1 MNGDLIQIILFTGIL
16 EGDRISLIHRRI
28 GDNSLNK
35 FSLFTAATAT
45 TLAISS
51 LAVPAS
57 AESSH
62 PFTDVGSRYD
72 EAVSFLY
79 DIEVVNGISA
89 TKFGTSQTLTRGDAA
104 VILANM
110 LTLDTENA
118 PDAGF
123 KDLNNR
129 VRGSV
134 NALAEIGVISGVTKT
149 EFKPGLTLSRGAM
162 AKFLVTAF
170 ELEEY
175 KEQTPFTDVGGV
187 FKPYIEALYGTGIT
201 SGKTSTSYG
210 TNLNITRGEF
220 ANLLYGTYIFIIENS
235 YSPLMVSAKVTSENR
250 TEIALSEAIPADYTV
265 DDLVGFMNFSVQY
278 SDGKVLE
285 FEPPH
290 SFISADRKSLIITHP
305 TGSLFNKKGTMIIED
320 IESEIK
326 APFDFTAVKTTSSA
340 NADSSF
346 TYPEDLPATKAA
358 E

>member
-1 MNGDLIQIILFTGIL
+1 MNKL
-16 EGDRISLIHRRI
+16 
-28 GDNSLNK
+28 
-35 FSLFTAATAT
+35 SLFTAATAT
-45 TLAISS
+45 TVAISS

-79 DIEVVNGISA
+79 ELEVVNGISA

-110 LTLDTENA
+110 LALDTENA

-175 KEQTPFTDVGGV
+175 AEQTPFTDVGGV
-187 FKPYIEALYGTGIT
+187 FKPYIEALYGTGVT

-210 TNLNITRGEF
+210 TNLNITRGDF
-220 ANLLYGTYIFIIENS
+220 ANLLYGTYIFVLDNF
-235 YSPLMVSAKVTSENR
+235 YFPFVANVQVTSANQTKITL
-250 TEIALSEAIPADYTV
+250 TEAVPEEYKAVDIAASLY
-265 DDLVGFMNFSVQY
+265 FSVQY
-278 SDGKVLE
+278 SDGSVEE
-285 FEPPH
+285 FEPT
-290 SFISADRKSLIITHP
+290 SYSLTADRKSLVINHTNVP
-305 TGSLFNKKGTMIIED
+305 LAGKKGTMIIDDYEA
-320 IESEIK
+320 ETK
-326 APFDFTAVKTTSSA
+326 AEFDFTAVNTTSSA
-340 NADSSF
+340 NIDSSF
-346 TYPEDLPATKAA
+346 TYFEDLPATKAA

>member
-1 MNGDLIQIILFTGIL
+1 MKKL
-16 EGDRISLIHRRI
+16 
-28 GDNSLNK
+28 
-35 FSLFTAATAT
+35 SLFTAATAT
-45 TLAISS
+45 TVAISS
-51 LAVPAS
+51 LAIPAS
-57 AESSH
+57 AAETSH

-110 LTLDTENA
+110 LMLDTESA

-123 KDLNNR
+123 KDLNTR

-149 EFKPGLTLSRGAM
+149 EFKPELSLSRGAM

-170 ELEEY
+170 ELEDY
-175 KEQTPFTDVGGV
+175 AEQTPFTDVGGV
-187 FKPYIEALYGTGIT
+187 FKPYVEALYGTGVT

-220 ANLLYGTYIFIIENS
+220 ANLLYGTYLFVVENS
-235 YSPLMVSAKVTSENR
+235 YFPVVANVQVTSATQTKINL
-250 TEIALSEAIPADYTV
+250 TEAVPADYTAADV
-265 DDLVGFMNFSVQY
+265 AAYLYFSVQY
-278 SDGKVLE
+278 SDGSLEE
-285 FEPPH
+285 FEPA
-290 SFISADRKSLIITHP
+290 SYSLTADRKALVINHAGVSL
-305 TGSLFNKKGTMIIED
+305 TGKKGTMIVED
-320 IESEIK
+320 FESEAK
-326 APFDFTAVKTTSSA
+326 AAFDFTAVKTTSSA

-346 TYPEDLPATKAA
+346 AHTAGLPATKAA

>member
-1 MNGDLIQIILFTGIL
+1 MKKL
-16 EGDRISLIHRRI
+16 
-28 GDNSLNK
+28 
-35 FSLFTAATAT
+35 SLFTAATAT
-45 TLAISS
+45 TVAISS

-79 DIEVVNGISA
+79 DNEVVNGISA

-110 LTLDTENA
+110 LMLDTESA

-123 KDLNNR
+123 KDLNPR
-129 VRGSV
+129 VKGSV

-149 EFKPGLTLSRGAM
+149 EFKPELSLSRGAM

-170 ELEEY
+170 ELEDY
-175 KEQTPFTDVGGV
+175 AEQTPFTDVGGV
-187 FKPYIEALYGTGIT
+187 FKPYVEALYGTGVT

-220 ANLLYGTYIFIIENS
+220 ANLLYGTYVFVVENS
-235 YSPLMVSAKVTSENR
+235 YFPVVANVQVTSATQTKINL
-250 TEIALSEAIPADYTV
+250 TEAVPTDYTAADV
-265 DDLVGFMNFSVQY
+265 AAYLYFSVQY
-278 SDGKVLE
+278 SDGSVEE
-285 FEPPH
+285 FEPA
-290 SFISADRKSLIITHP
+290 SYSLTDDRKALMINHTGVSL
-305 TGSLFNKKGTMIIED
+305 TGKKGTMIVED
-320 IESEIK
+320 FESEAK
-326 APFDFTAVKTTSSA
+326 AAFDFTAVKTTSSA

-346 TYPEDLPATKAA
+346 AHTAGLPATKAA

>member
-1 MNGDLIQIILFTGIL
+1 MLFTVIL
-16 EGDRISLIHRRI
+16 EGGRICLIHPRI
-28 GDNSLNK
+28 GDHTLNK

-45 TLAISS
+45 TVAISS
-51 LAVPAS
+51 LAVPAG
-57 AESSH
+57 AESGH
-62 PFTDVGSRYD
+62 PFTDVGNRYD

-79 DIEVVNGISA
+79 DIEVVNGVSA
-89 TKFGTSQTLTRGDAA
+89 TKFGTNETLTRGDAA

-110 LTLDTENA
+110 LMLDTENA

-149 EFKPGLTLSRGAM
+149 EFKPALSLSRGAM

-175 KEQTPFTDVGGV
+175 QDQTPFTDAGGV

-220 ANLLYGTYIFIIENS
+220 ANLLYGTYIFIIMENS
-235 YSPLMVSAKVTSENR
+235 YYPSIVSAKVTSENR
-250 TEIALSEAIPADYTV
+250 TEIALSEAVPTDYIAE
-265 DDLVGFMNFSVQY
+265 DLVIFLNFSIQY

-285 FEPPH
+285 FEPRH
-290 SFISADRKSLIITHP
+290 SFISSDRKSLIITHP
-305 TGSLFNKKGTMIIED
+305 TGSLFNKKGTMVVED
-320 IESEIK
+320 FESEIK
-326 APFDFTAVKTTSSA
+326 TSFDFTAAKTTSSA
-340 NADSSF
+340 NVEPSF
-346 TYPEDLPATKAA
+346 QHSDGLPATTAT

>member
-1 MNGDLIQIILFTGIL
+1 MHGDVIKIILFTGIL

-28 GDNSLNK
+28 GDNPLNK

-45 TLAISS
+45 TVAISS

-79 DIEVVNGISA
+79 DIDVVNGISA

-175 KEQTPFTDVGGV
+175 KEQTPFSDVGGV
-187 FKPYIEALYGTGIT
+187 FKPYVEALYGTGIT

-220 ANLLYGTYIFIIENS
+220 ANLLYGTYLFVMENS
-235 YSPLMVSAKVTSENR
+235 YFPLVANVQVTSATQTKITLTEAVPAEYTADDVSAS
-250 TEIALSEAIPADYTV
+250 LYY
-265 DDLVGFMNFSVQY
+265 SVQY
-278 SDGKVLE
+278 SGGNAVE
-285 FEPPH
+285 FEPA
-290 SFISADRKSLIITHP
+290 SYSLSADRKTFVINHTNMSLA
-305 TGSLFNKKGTMIIED
+305 GKKGTIIIED
-320 IESEIK
+320 FESEAK
-326 APFDFTAVKTTSSA
+326 AAFDFTAVKTSSSA
-340 NADSSF
+340 NTDSSF
-346 TYPEDLPATKAA
+346 TYSEDLPATKAA